1 MAQASAAGTSS
12 QAKYVRRVRRRAKT
26 ARTIGK
32 TVIHVVLVVGSIAM
46 IIPLF
51 WMVSTSLKQE
61 WEAFVIPMTWLPET
75 PLWSNYTEAIFDY
88 FSVPL
93 YTRNTLIITI
103 GAGVGRLLS
112 ASLVAYGF
120 ARIRFF
126 GRNFFFMLALGT
138 MMIPGQ
144 VTIIPIFIIFKE
156 LGWLET
162 FLPLIVPAWFG
173 GGAFFIF
180 MIRQFIMTINPE
192 LDDAARI
199 DGAGWFGI
207 YWRVILPLIRPALG
221 TVAIFS
227 FLGTWND
234 FFGPLIYLRKD
245 SLYTLGLGLHYMA
258 TAASS
263 SIRPNT
269 VITMAGGTL
278 MIIPPLLVFFFAQ
291 RYFVQGVVIT
301 GVKG

>member
-1 MAQASAAGTSS
+1 MAQASAAGGAS
-12 QAKYVRRVRRRAKT
+12 QAEYVLRTRRRAKVV
-26 ARTIGK
+26 K
-32 TVIHVVLVVGSIAM
+32 TVGRSVIHVVLVVGSITM